1 MNPEWAPAPNLWSSK
16 TVAILAGGPSMT
28 AEVAERTSGFVRIA
42 INNSFLLAPDAEM
55 LYAADV
61 EWWQHHPE
69 ALEFAGIKVV
79 ARNSV
84 LLPGVVYV
92 PPLLVPHSGGN
103 SALRAAHIATAAGAE
118 RILLFGVDLDQNN
131 LTHWHGL
138 HGGRLRNPSAQV
150 FEAGRKAW
158 EAFARSTDRPEI
170 FNCSPVSAL
179 TCFPKAALE
188 DFL

>member
-1 MNPEWAPAPNLWSSK
+1 
-16 TVAILAGGPSMT
+16 MT

-69 ALEFAGIKVV
+69 ALEFPGIKVV

-84 LLPGVVYV
+84 YLPGVVYA
-92 PPLLVPHSGGN
+92 PPQLVPHSGGN
-103 SALRAAHIATAAGAE
+103 SALRAAHIATAAGAS
-118 RILLFGVDLDQNN
+118 RILLLGVDLDSNH
-131 LTHWHGL
+131 LTHWHGS
-138 HGGRLRNPSAQV
+138 HGGRLRNPNAQV
-150 FEAGRKAW
+150 FEAARRAW
-158 EAFARSTDRPEI
+158 EAFAKATARPEI
-170 FNCSPVSAL
+170 FNCSPISAL
-179 TCFPKAALE
+179 TCFPKAKLE